1 MRLSD
6 VPGLTQ
12 LTLALAMTATF
23 LPTAGAQEAIER
35 RVNELLAQMTLEE
48 KVGQLNLVSH
58 GPPLRWEDISE
69 GKAGALLNFNS
80 APDVARAQALARQS
94 RLKIPPLFGLD
105 VLHGF
110 RTQFPL
116 PLGEA
121 AAFSPRISRFAS
133 EWAAKEGGL
142 CGRELDLR
150 ADGRSLSRDIRSGP
164 HRRGFRRGPHSGS
177 RSHRRPG
184 RRFRAGGLAAAAKH
198 FAGYGAPQGG
208 RDYDSAYIPRAE
220 MHDTYLPPSAPR

>member
-1 MRLSD
+1 M
-6 VPGLTQ
+6 
-12 LTLALAMTATF
+12 
-23 LPTAGAQEAIER
+23 
-35 RVNELLAQMTLEE
+35 LLGQMTLEE

-80 APDVARAQALARQS
+80 AQDVARAQALARQS

-121 AAFSPRISRFAS
+121 AAFSPRLSRLAS
-133 EWAAKEGGL
+133 EWAAKEAAYVGVNWTFAPM
-142 CGRELDLR
+142 
-150 ADGRSLSRDIRSGP
+150 ADLSRDSRWGRIVEGFGEDPYLGSVLTAARVE
-164 HRRGFRRGPHSGS
+164 GFRQ
-177 RSHRRPG
+177 
-184 RRFRAGGLAAAAKH
+184 GGLAAVDEAFRRLRRAA
-198 FAGYGAPQGG
+198 G
-208 RDYDSAYIPRAE
+208 RARLRHHLHPARRDVRHLSAAVPGRAW
-220 MHDTYLPPSAPR
+220 RRVR

>member
-1 MRLSD
+1 MKEIIVRLSD

-12 LTLALAMTATF
+12 MALALALTASF
-23 LPTAGAQEAIER
+23 LPAAGAQEAGAQAIER
-35 RVNELLAQMTLEE
+35 RVNELLGQMTLEE

-80 APDVARAQALARQS
+80 AQDVARAQALARQS

-121 AAFSPRISRFAS
+121 AAFSPRVPVSPPN
-133 EWAAKEGGL
+133 
-142 CGRELDLR
+142 
-150 ADGRSLSRDIRSGP
+150 GP
-164 HRRGFRRGPHSGS
+164 RRK
-177 RSHRRPG
+177 RPM
-184 RRFRAGGLAAAAKH
+184 LA
-198 FAGYGAPQGG
+198 
-208 RDYDSAYIPRAE
+208 
-220 MHDTYLPPSAPR
+220 

>member
-12 LTLALAMTATF
+12 LTLALAMMATF
-23 LPTAGAQEAIER
+23 LPTAGAQETAEQAIER
-35 RVNELLAQMTLEE
+35 RVNDLLAQMTLEE

-80 APDVARAQALARQS
+80 AQDVARARALARQS

-133 EWAAKEGGL
+133 EWAA
-142 CGRELDLR
+142 REASYVGVNWTFAPM
-150 ADGRSLSRDIRSGP
+150 ADLSRDTPLQERLL
-164 HRRGFRRGPHSGS
+164 
-177 RSHRRPG
+177 
-184 RRFRAGGLAAAAKH
+184 GLSLEAH
-198 FAGYGAPQGG
+198 Q
-208 RDYDSAYIPRAE
+208 
-220 MHDTYLPPSAPR
+220 

>member
-1 MRLSD
+1 
-6 VPGLTQ
+6 
-12 LTLALAMTATF
+12 MTATF

-35 RVNELLAQMTLEE
+35 RVNDLLAQMTLEE

-80 APDVARAQALARQS
+80 AGEVARAQALARQS

-121 AAFSPRISRFAS
+121 AAFNPRLSRLAA
-133 EWAAKEGGL
+133 EWSAKEGVY
-142 CGRELDLR
+142 
-150 ADGRSLSRDIRSGP
+150 
-164 HRRGFRRGPHSGS
+164 
-177 RSHRRPG
+177 
-184 RRFRAGGLAAAAKH
+184 AGVQWT
-198 FAGYGAPQGG
+198 YAP
-208 RDYDSAYIPRAE
+208 
-220 MHDTYLPPSAPR
+220 